1 MAEARPPADE
11 APLLAAL
18 REGDEAAFLAL
29 VQRYNS
35 SMVRLAL
42 AFVRSDAVAQEV
54 AQETWLA
61 VLEGVGKFEGRSS
74 LRSWIFSILSNRAR
88 TRAQREA
95 RSPSV
100 SSIEEA
106 ETPAVDQSRFF
117 PPDHAWFPDGWCAP
131 PSKWADDRLL
141 MRETLTLL
149 RGAIEALPPAQRQVI
164 LLRDV
169 EGCSAE
175 EVCAALGVSDAN
187 QRVLLHRARSRVR
200 GLLEPHLTRPS

>member
-1 MAEARPPADE
+1 MAEASLAEDD

-18 REGDEAAFLAL
+18 REGDEAAFVAL
-29 VQRYNS
+29 VQRHHS

-42 AFVRSDAVAQEV
+42 VFVRSDAVAQEV

-61 VLEGVGKFEGRSS
+61 VLEGVARFEGRSS
-74 LRSWIFSILSNRAR
+74 LRSWIFSILANRAR

-95 RSPSV
+95 RASSVSPAGDAEQPSV
-100 SSIEEA
+100 D
-106 ETPAVDQSRFF
+106 PARFF

-141 MRETLTLL
+141 MQETLTLV
-149 RGAIEALPPAQRQVI
+149 RRAIEALPPAQQQVI

-175 EVCAALGVSDAN
+175 EVCAALGLSDAN

-200 GLLEPHLTRPS
+200 GVLEPHLMRET